1 MSEITHTDVKS
12 SAEARGKRLKSLRK
26 MADLS
31 RKALTIKYQISA
43 STIQAWEDGKA
54 GGLTA
59 KGAQRIVAAL
69 REEGVYCTVD
79 WLMHGVGQSPNLAE
93 RLYLRAAEPVREYS
107 SSSIIPHAESVTRE
121 LLVFR
126 QLNHDTIDMIIID
139 DGMRPYYQVGDTI
152 AGIRCRDINSIENC
166 VGKDCIV
173 ELQNGEVLFR
183 RLRAGSKHSQF
194 HLQCIN
200 LDTLVKQPYRY
211 DEILLSVAP
220 VIWHRR
226 AL

>member
-1 MSEITHTDVKS
+1 MSEIVHTDVKS

-31 RKALTIKYQISA
+31 RKALTIKYLISA

-79 WLMHGVGQSPNLAE
+79 WLMHGVGQSPYLAE
-93 RLYLRAAEPVREYS
+93 RLYLRAAEPMREYAS
-107 SSSIIPHAESVTRE
+107 SAIIPHAESITRE

-126 QLNHDTIDMIIID
+126 ELNYDAIDMVIID
-139 DGMRPYYQVGDTI
+139 EGMGPYYQVGDTI
-152 AGIRCRDINSIENC
+152 AGIRCRGNKTIENC

-183 RLRAGSKHSQF
+183 RLRASSNHEHF

-211 DEILLSVAP
+211 DEVLLSAAP

-226 AL
+226 VR